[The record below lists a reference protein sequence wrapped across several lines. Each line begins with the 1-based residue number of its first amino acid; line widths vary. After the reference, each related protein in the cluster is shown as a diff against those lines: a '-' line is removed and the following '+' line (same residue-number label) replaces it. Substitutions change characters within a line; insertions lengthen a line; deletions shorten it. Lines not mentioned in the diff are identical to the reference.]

1 MNNYQK
7 EVLVGSMLG
16 DGNLRRSNENTL
28 HTYFTFRQSIKNF
41 SYYIFMRDIFHNLI
55 RNNDHSYSYDD
66 KRYGKTYKSNKFS
79 TIGHVDFQYYY
90 NLFYTDNASK
100 IVPPNIADILTPISL
115 AI

>member
-1 MNNYQK
+1 MLELLKEKTIPPDHCTWHVLIVVGGKINKKKEKYMNNYQK

-41 SYYIFMRDIFHNLI
+41 SYYIFMRDILQNLI

-66 KRYGKTYKSNKFS
+66 KR
-79 TIGHVDFQYYY
+79 
-90 NLFYTDNASK
+90 
-100 IVPPNIADILTPISL
+100 
-115 AI
+115 